1 MQAIV
6 SEVDSPVGRLR
17 IVTRGRTLCA
27 LEFVEGARPVSSGHV
42 ARVLAEKSK
51 VNVAATPSSAPKRTT
66 DPAAREVAQ
75 RLGDYFAGDLQ
86 ALDGIEVD
94 PSGTAFQRKVWGALR
109 HVRAGQ
115 TLSYSD
121 LARAIG
127 APKAIRAVGMANAR
141 NPIAIVVPCHRI
153 IGADGSL
160 TGYGGGLER
169 KRWLLQHEGA
179 LALLDV

>member
-1 MQAIV
+1 MQLIV

-17 IVTRGRTLCA
+17 LVTCGRKLCA
-27 LEFVEGARPVSSGHV
+27 LEFVEGARAVSSGHA
-42 ARVLAEKSK
+42 ARALAEKSTLP
-51 VNVAATPSSAPKRTT
+51 ATAPKRAT
-66 DPAAREVAQ
+66 DPAARDVAR
-75 RLGDYFAGDLQ
+75 RLGEYFAGDLR
-86 ALDGIEVD
+86 ALDAIEVD
-94 PSGTAFQRKVWGALR
+94 PSGTAFQRKVWSALR
-109 HVRAGQ
+109 IVRPGQ
-115 TLSYSD
+115 TLSYAD

-127 APKAIRAVGMANAR
+127 APKAVRAVGMANAR
-141 NPIAIVVPCHRI
+141 NPIAIVVPCHRV